1 MIDTSG
7 LIFGGAINSGSYL
20 FWYLRNRKQY
30 SIDNTKLTLQYPKPS
45 TKSSLVKGIKPRKI

>member
-7 LIFGGAINSGSYL
+7 LLIEGAINSGSYL
-20 FWYLRNRKQY
+20 FRNLRNRKQY
-30 SIDNTKLTLQYPKPS
+30 SVDNTKLTLQYPKPS